1 MNILMVTQE
10 YPPYLV
16 GGIGTHVQELA
27 RGLVARGVTVCVV
40 TFSTGYAHVA
50 DDNGVRVR
58 YIPYPFSGRP
68 NQYPERLCELDQ
80 LNRLILDCARPVLK
94 SNKESETIVHIHDWP
109 SFGAAEKLRSEF
121 MVPVVITVHGLWSDL
136 ARWDNHLDKEAVAS
150 LESDACRRADRVIAV
165 SAFIGGRIAELF
177 NADRERLDIIL
188 NGFDIDRFCA
198 CARMAS
204 SCRLPALGG
213 KTVVYAGRVVPQK
226 GVLTFLRSAMRVLAQ
241 HAEVRYLIVGGSDD
255 RGYVDLVMSL
265 AQHHPKLK
273 EAVDFL
279 GSVPRNELA
288 GIYKCAAVVVVPSL
302 YEPFGYAAL
311 EPMALGKPVIASA
324 TGGLAEIIEDE
335 VSGIL
340 IPLIKKQHTDTYDL
354 DMDKLV
360 SAQLRVLS
368 DSQRALL
375 LGENARL
382 RARQEFSVEK
392 MIMGTLSTYGK
403 CYASRALVAAECNG

>member
-1 MNILMVTQE
+1 
-10 YPPYLV
+10 
-16 GGIGTHVQELA
+16 
-27 RGLVARGVTVCVV
+27 
-40 TFSTGYAHVA
+40 
-50 DDNGVRVR
+50 
-58 YIPYPFSGRP
+58 
-68 NQYPERLCELDQ
+68 
-80 LNRLILDCARPVLK
+80 
-94 SNKESETIVHIHDWP
+94 
-109 SFGAAEKLRSEF
+109 
-121 MVPVVITVHGLWSDL
+121 
-136 ARWDNHLDKEAVAS
+136 
-150 LESDACRRADRVIAV
+150 
-165 SAFIGGRIAELF
+165 
-177 NADRERLDIIL
+177 
-188 NGFDIDRFCA
+188 
-198 CARMAS
+198 
-204 SCRLPALGG
+204 
-213 KTVVYAGRVVPQK
+213 
-226 GVLTFLRSAMRVLAQ
+226 MRVLAQ
-241 HAEVRYLIVGGSDD
+241 NAEVRYLIVGGSDD

-288 GIYKCAAVVVVPSL
+288 GIYKCAAAVVVPSL

-368 DSQRALL
+368 DSQLALL